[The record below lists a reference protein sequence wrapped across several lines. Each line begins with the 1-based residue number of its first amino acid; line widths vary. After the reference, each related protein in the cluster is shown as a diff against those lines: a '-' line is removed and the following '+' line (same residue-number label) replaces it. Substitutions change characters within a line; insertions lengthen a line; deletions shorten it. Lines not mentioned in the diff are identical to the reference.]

1 MFDDRLRAAL
11 RRITTP
17 LPLLALGSWT
27 QVLAFAQV
35 LPVNPSPPAA
45 SHQELRVR
53 GRVVDALGGAVAAAD
68 VWLADEDGR
77 EIGRTRCDGLGVF
90 FFDEPAASARSVHA
104 TAPGTIVAC
113 VDLGPENR
121 SVAIELRLWDAATL
135 RGRVLDDAG
144 APIAGAH

>member
-90 FFDEPAASARSVHA
+90 F
-104 TAPGTIVAC
+104 IV
-113 VDLGPENR
+113 
-121 SVAIELRLWDAATL
+121 
-135 RGRVLDDAG
+135 RGLISMYRAKRERDHGQTSPDV
-144 APIAGAH
+144 